1 MNINFEDISYLQHG
15 TIRQQQAFRVLTAHQ
30 IIQKL
35 DKFQPILA
43 GTIPLN
49 IDIPES
55 DLDIIC
61 CWKNEE
67 DFISALV
74 EYFGKADHFEWHK
87 TTIRNELS
95 IICSFILEDFPVEI
109 FGQTIES
116 TKQMAYR
123 HMLIEYQLLEE
134 KGEHFRKEIIR
145 LKEAGFKTEPAFATL
160 LNLEGDPYTQLLQ
173 FEKQIP
179 L

>member
-1 MNINFEDISYLQHG
+1 MNINFEDISYLQYG

-30 IIQKL
+30 IMQKL
-35 DKFQPILA
+35 NKFQPILA

-61 CWKNEE
+61 CWRNEE
-67 DFISALV
+67 DFINTLIKTFEKTAQ
-74 EYFGKADHFEWHK
+74 FEWHK

-95 IICSFILEDFPVEI
+95 IICNFMLEDFPVEV

-116 TKQMAYR
+116 NKQMAYR
-123 HMLIEYQLLEE
+123 HLLIENQLLKE
-134 KGEHFRKEIIR
+134 KGESFRKEIIR
-145 LKEAGFKTEPAFATL
+145 LKETGLKTEPAFATL
-160 LNLEGDPYTQLLQ
+160 LNLQGDPYTELLK
-173 FEKQIP
+173 FEKQIT
-179 L
+179 